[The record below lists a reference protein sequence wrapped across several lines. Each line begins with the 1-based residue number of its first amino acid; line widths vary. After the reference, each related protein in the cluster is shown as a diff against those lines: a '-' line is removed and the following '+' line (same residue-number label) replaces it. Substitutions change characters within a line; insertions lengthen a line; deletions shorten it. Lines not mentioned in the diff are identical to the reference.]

1 MGAFYGKRIRSG
13 KMTLEE
19 VPTYWKKAT
28 EKWLKE
34 HPEEVERCPKL
45 SKLWVTKSVLA
56 FILAQAAAASIPAFP
71 PPTTI
76 TSYSFG

>member
-19 VPTYWKKAT
+19 VSTYWKKAT

-34 HPEEVERCPKL
+34 HPEEVER
-45 SKLWVTKSVLA
+45 
-56 FILAQAAAASIPAFP
+56 
-71 PPTTI
+71 
-76 TSYSFG
+76 

>member
-19 VPTYWKKAT
+19 VPIYWKKAT

-34 HPEEVERCPKL
+34 HPEEGEK
-45 SKLWVTKSVLA
+45 
-56 FILAQAAAASIPAFP
+56 
-71 PPTTI
+71 
-76 TSYSFG
+76 